1 MERRQVPRTSERG
14 SRSEQRSRTVHSI
27 LGAAMAI
34 TAREGIVGLSMST
47 IAEDAGV
54 SRQTLY
60 KYFADVDAVL
70 LALSDMGNAGIAD
83 LAEQIDLE
91 ADPREALGL
100 FVAAVLGSVA
110 SGHPSPRALTSALPA
125 SAREAMRV
133 HEVEAQELVIGL
145 LRRGCETH
153 VFRDDLDPVVDGRFI
168 YGATFAAAEMVLEPD
183 MDTDALCARVTDDL
197 LRMVEVR

>member
-27 LGAAMAI
+27 LAAAMAI

-70 LALSDMGNAGIAD
+70 VALSDMGNAGIAD
-83 LAEQIDLE
+83 LAKQIDLK

-110 SGHPSPRALTSALPA
+110 SGHPSPQAFTSALPA

-153 VFRDDLDPVVDGRFI
+153 VFRGDLDPVVDGRFI
-168 YGATFAAAEMVLEPD
+168 YGATFAAAEMALEPD
-183 MDTDALCARVTDDL
+183 MDTDALCAHVTDDL